1 MIQIVEFIRNYKATE
16 GYTGSY
22 INNASRTRTFDKI
35 KKVLNLSKK
44 WFLTP
49 YFWKQLPKSGVIKSC
64 LWFYFK
70 DDYSKHN

>member
-35 KKVLNLSKK
+35 KKVLNLSKNDFNTL
-44 WFLTP
+44 FLKATTKVRC
-49 YFWKQLPKSGVIKSC
+49 YKILSMILF
-64 LWFYFK
+64 
-70 DDYSKHN
+70 